1 MYGGISAFRVPFD
14 HKRGFLH
21 LLGFGAQGQTERRDM
36 KNHDQHAT
44 HDTRRINGQLHFV
57 HHVTDE
63 QGKVV
68 TSVTGPMKVEFR
80 LTDFS
85 QLIAGAFVMALPVAV
100 TGEVW
105 DLGEQLSLG
114 RILAILGISLLTLAM
129 FVWGLFYG
137 KHIGKYQGHFLK
149 RVVSA
154 YLVTFMVALLLLV
167 LFDKAPLQ
175 DLQVTFARCVLVA
188 FPACFAATA
197 VDYMK

>member
-1 MYGGISAFRVPFD
+1 MLFAEIGWAECSITTTEKRQNHVQPSFRTV
-14 HKRGFLH
+14 
-21 LLGFGAQGQTERRDM
+21 RD
-36 KNHDQHAT
+36 
-44 HDTRRINGQLHFV
+44 L
-57 HHVTDE
+57 
-63 QGKVV
+63 
-68 TSVTGPMKVEFR
+68 
-80 LTDFS
+80 S
-85 QLIAGAFVMALPVAV
+85 QLVVGAFVMALPVAV